1 MLCGGFFSGAEKFE
15 EQFFFQQK
23 RGVSCVWFLC
33 RNQNCSSSFL
43 QQESGGQIIYFW
55 GILLQKGFLIL
66 IRFRGQFLGEI
77 FINLS

>member
-1 MLCGGFFSGAEKFE
+1 MCGS
-15 EQFFFQQK
+15 
-23 RGVSCVWFLC
+23 
-33 RNQNCSSSFL
+33 CSSSFL

-66 IRFRGQFLGEI
+66 IRFRGQFSGEI